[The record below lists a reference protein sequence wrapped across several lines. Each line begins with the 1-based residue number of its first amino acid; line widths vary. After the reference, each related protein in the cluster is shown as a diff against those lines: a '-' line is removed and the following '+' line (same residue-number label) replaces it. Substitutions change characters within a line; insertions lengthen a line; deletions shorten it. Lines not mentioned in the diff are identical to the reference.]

1 MQLRCANVQAQELTE
16 SLGVHSQSVTSL
28 LKGQVHEF
36 DVDVA
41 AHALAVSVELIAGG
55 TKT

>member
-1 MQLRCANVQAQELTE
+1 VQLRCTNVQAQELTD

-36 DVDVA
+36 DVDLA